1 VAIGAYGNDGGGAGS
16 GHVRVYEYVNSA
28 WVQLGADIDGE
39 ATADYSG
46 FSVDLTS
53 DGTRVSIGA
62 YGNDGNGDFAGHVRV
77 YGLVGSSWVQ
87 VGQDING
94 EATGDGSGGRDG
106 VSISSNGNRVAIGA
120 KENDGGGSNAGHI
133 RVYDLV
139 NGSWAQVGSDI
150 DGKEVGESSG
160 DSLDMSPDGSRI
172 VIGAPYQS
180 GKARVYEYIGSDWI
194 QLGADV
200 LGQAVSDN
208 GGDFVGI
215 SGDGL
220 RFAVGSFHHDS
231 GRGNVRIF
239 SISQVS
245 PTASVSDTSA
255 PKLAST
261 GSDESITGLWIGSI
275 LFVITLGAAAM
286 LFSRLRNRQ
295 NKQLSSSID
304 NQRD

>member
-1 VAIGAYGNDGGGAGS
+1 
-16 GHVRVYEYVNSA
+16 VRVFQYVNSA

-39 ATADYSG
+39 AAEDFSG

-53 DGTRVSIGA
+53 DGTRVAIGA
-62 YGNDGNGDFAGHVRV
+62 YGNDGNGDFSGHVRV

-94 EATGDGSGGRDG
+94 EATGDSSGGRDG

-120 KENDGGGSNAGHI
+120 IGNDGGGEGAGHV

-139 NGSWAQVGSDI
+139 NGSWVQLGLDI
-150 DGKEVGESSG
+150 DGKEVGESAG

-172 VIGAPYQS
+172 VIGAPFQS
-180 GKARVYEYIGSDWI
+180 GKARVYEYVGNDWI

-200 LGQAVSDN
+200 IGQAVSDN
-208 GGDFVGI
+208 GGDFVAI
-215 SGDGL
+215 SGNGL
-220 RFAVGSFHHDS
+220 RFAVGSYQHDS
-231 GRGNVRIF
+231 GRGNVRVF

-245 PTASVSDTSA
+245 QPTSVTATSA

-261 GSDESITGLWIGSI
+261 GSDESTTVLWIGST
-275 LFVITLGAAAM
+275 LFVLTIGAAAI

-295 NKQLSSSID
+295 NK
-304 NQRD
+304 